1 MKIIDAAKDL
11 KKPTNKEVLAIIE
24 ELYEKASHEEQHLLA
39 LLYRHF
45 LPNKKAGSVKTA
57 FDWVAKAVAGP
68 KEQITKPQFQ
78 YVYATGQEIVAT
90 NSHIL
95 FLAPDDREAGY
106 YHPVTGDKVDETGE
120 YPDFKRLFPDS
131 VTGFKEV
138 GEFDRFETFMGKP
151 GAVVG
156 AMLDNNPDDII
167 WIQTDYY
174 KKLCCFG
181 DPLMVRTKDNS
192 SMIICYFGDG
202 RKALVMPVRSGKVG
216 S

>member
-45 LPNKKAGSVKTA
+45 LPNRKTGSVKTA

-68 KEQITKPQFQ
+68 KEQCTRPQHQF
-78 YVYATGQEIVAT
+78 VYATGQEIVAT
-90 NSHIL
+90 NGHIC
-95 FLAPDDREAGY
+95 FVAPDDREPGY
-106 YHPVTGDKVDETGE
+106 YHPVIGYVVDETAD
-120 YPDFKRLFPDS
+120 YPDYKRLFPDS
-131 VTGFKEV
+131 MTGFKDV
-138 GEFDRFETFMGKP
+138 GEFDKMEAFQGKP

-156 AMLDNNPDDII
+156 AMIDQNPDDVI

-181 DPLMVRTKDNS
+181 EPVMVRAKDNS
-192 SMIICYFGDG
+192 SVIVCDFGNG
-202 RKALVMPVRSGKVG
+202 RKALVMPVRPGKV
-216 S
+216 SS